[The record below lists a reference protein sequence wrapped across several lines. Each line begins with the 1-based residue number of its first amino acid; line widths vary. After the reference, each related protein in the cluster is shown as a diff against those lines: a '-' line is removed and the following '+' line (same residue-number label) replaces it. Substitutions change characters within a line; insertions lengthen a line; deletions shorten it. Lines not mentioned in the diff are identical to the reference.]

1 MERKK
6 VAILLPWLKMGGTN
20 KVAIRFMAELVQFC
34 DVTLILSQ
42 NVGELL
48 DDIPEGVRVVIDEMI
63 PFREMFKKD
72 MKDFRIDYVLCD
84 LIYYLK
90 VKTGHDNIDN
100 YRYIVERHPYIVE
113 DKFDCAIS
121 YHGQSPERLLNLLYR
136 IHSKKKAVW
145 IHGEMSFSEDKCRR
159 LQKYYHFVDHFF
171 FVSKPTQKS
180 FSKVI
185 SFDEAKATVYYNPI
199 DKEEIIKKAQLSCI
213 PQFSANYQ
221 NILTVGRISSEKGQ
235 DMIPAITRKLLD
247 KGYVVRWYIIGD
259 GNMRSKIEELIK
271 KYDVSDSV
279 IILGTQ
285 TNPYCF
291 MKACTI
297 YVQPSYTEGYS
308 TTICEAG
315 MLGKAI
321 IGTKPSGGIRD
332 QITDGED
339 GLIVDATVD
348 GITEG
353 IMELLNNTNIRRNFE
368 ENILKKNFEGKGEIK
383 KFLNYLYN

>member
-271 KYDVSDSV
+271 KYDVSDRV

-332 QITDGED
+332 QITDEED

>member
-271 KYDVSDSV
+271 KYDVSDRV

>member
-259 GNMRSKIEELIK
+259 GNIRSKIEELIK

>member
-121 YHGQSPERLLNLLYR
+121 YHGQSPERLLNFLYR